1 MYLVTLTKNN
11 ETIDLIEF
19 ESQQKAE
26 DFIAS
31 KIAANTF
38 GEVGTY
44 TLKYS
49 NVAAANDL
57 KKEIRVRS
65 LKREFGAYLIDK
77 VSVINESRGGGSTD
91 VDAFMSNPFVKKL
104 LNHLNA
110 GNISTARDLIVSA
123 DLTSMFSIQE
133 KAAVV
138 AEIETFLT
146 NV

>member
-1 MYLVTLTKNN
+1 MFEVTVTKNS
-11 ETIDLIEF
+11 ETRSLIVFDTE
-19 ESQQKAE
+19 QKAQ
-26 DFIAS
+26 DFIADRVS
-31 KIAANTF
+31 KNIF
-38 GEVGTY
+38 GEVGSY
-44 TLKYS
+44 TLQYS
-49 NVAAANDL
+49 NITARENL
-57 KKEIRVRS
+57 KLEIEKRRI
-65 LKREFGAYLIDK
+65 KREFGAYLIDK

-110 GNISTARDLIVSA
+110 GNISTAKDLIVGA